1 MLYICF
7 KYYLLSLFLKKTI
20 CVSGLEVIVQVTI
33 QILIL
38 LLNRTNTP
46 TTGGLETIFDEG
58 KSYDATT
65 ILVLSILWSL
75 FSSIKT
81 HTNLTILEKGF
92 CPTTSKLVV
101 LAWATFATLRRV
113 LSLVAVFIPSLGLF
127 SLLHHFEWDKIP
139 IKARQEYAKSFIISP
154 DDKISLY
161 GLNKPLYWGSLDKWD
176 YSDPFRPSQPTYS
189 TYTLLSLQYTFIAL
203 IVLSILQFIV
213 LFAMKI
219 WISKDFR
226 KEYHWTN
233 KGIHVLEN
241 LNFASPF
248 RDWDDGDYTI
258 LEFRERA
265 RAVRK
270 EMIWTQAINFLATI
284 TMLVPLWFTGFRYIL

>member
-1 MLYICF
+1 M
-7 KYYLLSLFLKKTI
+7 
-20 CVSGLEVIVQVTI
+20 IVQVTI
-33 QILIL
+33 QILLL
-38 LLNRTNTP
+38 LLNRTDTP

-75 FSSIKT
+75 FSSIKA

-101 LAWATFATLRRV
+101 LTWATFATMRRV
-113 LSLVAVFIPSLGLF
+113 LSLIALFIPSMGLF

-139 IKARQEYAKSFIISP
+139 IKIRQEYAKRVTISP

-161 GLNKPLYWGSLDKWD
+161 GLNETIYWSDLDRWD
-176 YSDPFRPSQPTYS
+176 YTDPEHPTPPTYS
-189 TYTLLSLQYTFIAL
+189 TYTLMSLQNTFIAF
-203 IVLSILQFIV
+203 IVLSILQFIAI
-213 LFAMKI
+213 FAVKI
-219 WISKDFR
+219 WNSKDFR
-226 KEYHWTN
+226 KECHKTN
-233 KGIHVLEN
+233 MCIHVLEN

-258 LEFRERA
+258 QEFKERA
-265 RAVRK
+265 KAVNK
-270 EMIWTQAINFLATI
+270 EMIGTQAVNFLATI
-284 TMLVPLWFTGFRYIL
+284 TMLVPLWFTGS

>member
-1 MLYICF
+1 MFPLLYICF
-7 KYYLLSLFLKKTI
+7 KYYLLSLFLKKTL

-46 TTGGLETIFDEG
+46 STGGLETIFDEG

-101 LAWATFATLRRV
+101 LTWATFATMRRV
-113 LSLVAVFIPSLGLF
+113 LSLVALFIPSMGLF
-127 SLLHHFEWDKIP
+127 SLLHHLRWDQVQYSKFFTD
-139 IKARQEYAKSFIISP
+139 RP
-154 DDKISLY
+154 DFKISLY
-161 GLNKPLYWGSLDKWD
+161 GLNETFYWSDLDRWD
-176 YSDPFRPSQPTYS
+176 YSDPEHPTRPTYS
-189 TYTLLSLQYTFIAL
+189 TYTLMSLQHTFIAL
-203 IVLSILQFIV
+203 IVLSILQFIAI
-213 LFAMKI
+213 FAVKI

-226 KEYHWTN
+226 KECHWTN

-258 LEFRERA
+258 QEFKERA

-270 EMIWTQAINFLATI
+270 EMLGTQAINFLATI